1 MNVILLQDVEKLGKA
16 GALVKVRDGYARNF
30 LLPRNL
36 GMPSSVKSLKRI
48 EQKKKN
54 QLKKQAEAKDQA
66 ATLAQRI
73 EKMSCTIKMQAGES
87 DRLYGSVTNQNI
99 HDALSQLG
107 VHIDKK
113 DIVIDEPIRKLGQA
127 TVIIKLHPE
136 VDAKLKVW
144 VVKQ

>member
-1 MNVILLQDVEKLGKA
+1 MDIILLKDVEKLGKV
-16 GALVKVRDGYARNF
+16 GSRVKVRDGYARNF
-30 LLPRNL
+30 LFPRNL
-36 GMPSSVKSLKRI
+36 GILSTAKILKRA
-48 EQKKKN
+48 EQKKKG
-54 QLKKQAEAKDQA
+54 LLRKQAEAKEQA
-66 ATLAQRI
+66 ASLAQKI

-87 DRLYGSVTNQNI
+87 DRLYGSITNQNI

-107 VHIDKK
+107 IHIDKK

-127 TVIIKLHPE
+127 TVTVKLHPE

>member
-1 MNVILLQDVEKLGKA
+1 MDVILLQDVVKLGKA

-36 GMPSSVKSLKRI
+36 GIPSTEKSLMRI
-48 EQKKKN
+48 EQKKKS
-54 QLKKQAEAKDQA
+54 QLRKQTEVKDQA
-66 ATLAQRI
+66 SALAQKI

-113 DIVIDEPIRKLGQA
+113 DIVINEPIRKLGQA

-136 VDAKLKVW
+136 VDANLKVW

>member
-1 MNVILLQDVEKLGKA
+1 MDVILLQDVAKIGKA
-16 GALVKVRDGYARNF
+16 GVLVKVRDGYARNF

-36 GMPSSVKSLKRI
+36 GMPSTEKSLLRI
-48 EQKKKN
+48 EQKKKS
-54 QLKKQAEAKDQA
+54 QSRRQTEVKDQA
-66 ATLAQRI
+66 AALAQKI

-99 HDALSQLG
+99 HDALTQLG

-113 DIVIDEPIRKLGQA
+113 DIVINEPIRKLGQA

-136 VDAKLKVW
+136 VDANLKVW